1 LSGDRVE
8 VKLAVGVDVGNT
20 KTIAAVCDL
29 DGELRGVGR
38 GGCGNWEE
46 LGEKGSAEVIT
57 DVVGQALEAA
67 GARRE
72 DVSHAHMGMAGVDWP
87 DDEPRMREALTSAGW
102 ACGLTLENDSFL
114 TVRAG
119 APEGHGIGVTAGTG
133 ICAAIVRPDGE
144 KYFYGGFTDL
154 GGGIATGTQA
164 FQAVIRAKDGR
175 GRPTALTAALLR
187 VTGHES
193 VEDLVYDVH
202 RRGNYLSG
210 RVLNPVLFSTAA
222 EGDPVAVEIVTRFGC
237 ELALCA
243 TNLIR
248 RYGLA
253 EEDMAVVASGS
264 RFVMT
269 GPLLF
274 DVFRSD
280 VLAVAPRARMIL
292 SDQPPVMGAVRGALA
307 ACVREAEEVWE
318 TLARSAAEGG
328 WFRSEM
334 GEAEEG
340 EGDAE

>member
-1 LSGDRVE
+1 
-8 VKLAVGVDVGNT
+8 VGVDVGNT
-20 KTIAAVCDL
+20 KTIAAACDL
-29 DGELRGVGR
+29 EGELRGVGR

-57 DVVGQALEAA
+57 EVIDQALEAA
-67 GARRE
+67 GAKRE
-72 DVSHAHMGMAGVDWP
+72 DVPHAHMGMAGVDWP
-87 DDEPRMREALTSAGW
+87 ADEPRMREALTSAGW

-164 FQAVIRAKDGR
+164 FQAVIRAEDGR
-175 GRPTALTAALLR
+175 GRPTALTAAVLR
-187 VTGHES
+187 ATGQAS
-193 VEDLVYDVH
+193 VQDLVYDVH

-210 RVLNPVLFSTAA
+210 TVLNPVLFSVAA
-222 EGDPVAVEIVTRFGC
+222 EGDHVAVGIVTRFGR

-248 RYGLA
+248 RCGLA
-253 EEDMAVVASGS
+253 EDDTAVVASGS
-264 RFVMT
+264 RFVKT

-274 DVFRSD
+274 DVFRRE

-292 SDQPPVMGAVRGALA
+292 SEQPPVMGAVRGALE
-307 ACVREAEEVWE
+307 ACGRGTQEVRD

-328 WFRSEM
+328 WFRREM

-340 EGDAE
+340 DADAE